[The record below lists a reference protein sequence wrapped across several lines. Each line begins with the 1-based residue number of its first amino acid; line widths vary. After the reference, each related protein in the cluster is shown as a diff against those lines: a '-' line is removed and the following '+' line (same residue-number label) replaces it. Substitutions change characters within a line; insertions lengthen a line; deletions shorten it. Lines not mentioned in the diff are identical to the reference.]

1 MDEQHRA
8 HSGAYE
14 PSCAAGHE
22 AIETRLRTE
31 IQREINTLRCECE
44 IALLSAQN
52 RALMWTALAVQVVE
66 FFVIWI
72 VALIR

>member
-8 HSGAYE
+8 HSGANQ
-14 PSCAAGHE
+14 PSCAASHE

-31 IQREINTLRCECE
+31 IQGEINRLRCECE

-52 RALMWTALAVQVVE
+52 RALMWTAFAVQVVVTV
-66 FFVIWI
+66 VIWI
-72 VALIR
+72 AALIR